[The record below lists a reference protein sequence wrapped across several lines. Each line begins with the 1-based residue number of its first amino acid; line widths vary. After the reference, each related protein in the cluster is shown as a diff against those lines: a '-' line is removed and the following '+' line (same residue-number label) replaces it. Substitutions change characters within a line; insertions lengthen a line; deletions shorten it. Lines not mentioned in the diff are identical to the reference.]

1 MLMEGY
7 VTIREIAERWELTTR
22 RVQKMC
28 SEGRIIGVMKFG
40 KAWAIPKDAER
51 PKDERVTTGMYKNW
65 RKKYKVTG

>member
-1 MLMEGY
+1 MG
-7 VTIREIAERWELTTR
+7 ANN
-22 RVQKMC
+22 QKS
-28 SEGRIIGVMKFG
+28 SENVFGRIIGVMKFG